1 IGFRHRQFTKNINRK
16 AAISIMY
23 DIIIGRKESDRL
35 KYGTE
40 GAIFLGKQYVQ
51 MGQTTSMSNKVYMD
65 VTRSHVVFIAGKRGS
80 GKCLHED
87 TLVTLDNGLEI
98 PIKDLS
104 GSENNIL
111 GLDHNLK
118 ISSAKKTEFFQRQV
132 NELLHI
138 KLRSGREIK
147 LA

>member
-65 VTRSHVVFIAGKRGS
+65 VTRSHIVFIAGKRGS

-87 TLVTLDNGLEI
+87 TLITLENGLEV
-98 PIKDLS
+98 PIKNLES
-104 GSENNIL
+104 YSNLNIL
-111 GLDHNLK
+111 GLDRSLK
-118 ISSAKKTEFFQRQV
+118 IKPAKKTDFFKRQV
-132 NELLHI
+132 NKLLYL
-138 KLRSGREIK
+138 K
-147 LA
+147 